1 MMVLYAGTA
10 IATIPFLIYGA
21 ESAGALGAAYATL
34 AVAVVSAALDFFL
47 VNRVL
52 RLSLSRLFAGCWRPV
67 ISVTLMVT
75 AVTELQALWP
85 TSEALG
91 NLSLMLAAAVVV
103 GGIVYSACGFTL
115 WILAGRP
122 RGAER
127 HLFEAIKMALK
138 GISQTLYRVRAA
150 EG

>member
-1 MMVLYAGTA
+1 
-10 IATIPFLIYGA
+10 
-21 ESAGALGAAYATL
+21 
-34 AVAVVSAALDFFL
+34 
-47 VNRVL
+47 
-52 RLSLSRLFAGCWRPV
+52 
-67 ISVTLMVT
+67 MVT
-75 AVTELQALWP
+75 AVRELQALWP

-91 NLSLMLAAAVVV
+91 NLSLMLAAAVVL

>member
-1 MMVLYAGTA
+1 
-10 IATIPFLIYGA
+10 
-21 ESAGALGAAYATL
+21 
-34 AVAVVSAALDFFL
+34 
-47 VNRVL
+47 
-52 RLSLSRLFAGCWRPV
+52 
-67 ISVTLMVT
+67 
-75 AVTELQALWP
+75 
-85 TSEALG
+85 
-91 NLSLMLAAAVVV
+91 MLAAAVVL